1 MTTSHFVVY
10 SSNMK
15 ANQIF
20 KRRVDYGDS
29 KIADM
34 VIWEVPQPVQGRPHA
49 YKYRLAYAVNGV
61 CVMRYDNEAGKG
73 DHKHIGD
80 AEHPYVFNGPL
91 KLIEDFQT
99 DMARWNDEYGY
110 L

>member
-34 VIWEVPQPVQGRPHA
+34 VIWEVPQPVQGSPHA
-49 YKYRLAYAVNGV
+49 YKYRVAVRSRMV
-61 CVMRYDNEAGKG
+61 KFAPVMTSMIIR
-73 DHKHIGD
+73 
-80 AEHPYVFNGPL
+80 
-91 KLIEDFQT
+91 
-99 DMARWNDEYGY
+99 MRMSSC
-110 L
+110 